1 MKLNEYP
8 YFSHDLIN
16 LTSDEDLTSLNVN
29 QTAKLFEY
37 NGEWLL
43 QQGAER
49 VVVTCAKLDR
59 PLLMTLIIRDQTHW
73 MLTQVQKN
81 TLQLQ
86 YLAPVEVTAINIEFG
101 IDGLVSDDLFTKNEI
116 HENTIELACDW
127 ITEHFVTD
135 FSSTGDIEGNNK
147 HWLTISRFSN
157 SSFDSAGNGFQL
169 LGNGWRA
176 DVEAERDGRYL
187 IKRITRHSRRDGSF
201 SLLVGSFTF
210 TDASSAAVLQSAT
223 HKASLEAALRDN
235 GSYLELWNLYND
247 KEWAGALKQA
257 ETLKALRFSH
267 TEAFED
273 GRENRWKIWPKS
285 VDAYQEFRSRWKSL
299 EIVKDSQV
307 DLSIEAPDW
316 AEELSSDPKQGE
328 QQKNSRGDIR
338 FEQDHLIFV
347 PSSNHR
353 DAVPRFESK
362 GNVDAGGWLYL
373 SLAGQRTM
381 SKRRL
386 IARQSID
393 SGKRMP
399 QLKWLLEGVSVPS
412 ERRRKIKGLT
422 PYAKETFKGGKPT
435 DKQQLAIDTALN
447 TPDLAIIIG
456 PPGTGK
462 TQVIAALQR
471 RLAEEFEA
479 QSISG
484 QVLVSSFQHDAV
496 DNALERSQVFN
507 LPATRV
513 GGKKQ
518 SAEDEGPFSRWV
530 DKHSDYLKEQVA
542 KQYQKSPMLQQLDEI
557 LLTLALLRVS
567 QLSAPQYVEQL
578 KKLLKQLEELE
589 QSGARLSV
597 RILSDVEDYV
607 EEQQALIPKSESNT
621 SNLKIIR
628 CIRGLRTTELSF
640 SDDGQNRADDLRRE
654 LNRNLHT
661 YTPGSKELLSKMCE
675 ITSPDTELFQQ
686 LSELKVQLLDQ
697 YLPDYRPPE
706 LKQALNQHG
715 KDLLD
720 SLERDLEKF
729 MLQHKQGVAWAL
741 QELATSIE
749 TDRQSALS
757 TTEDYAMVVGAT
769 CQQSA
774 GNKMASLKS
783 VSSLDS
789 AEIDFDT
796 VIIDEAARANPLDLF
811 IPMSMAKR
819 RIILVGDDRQ
829 LPHMLEPDIEGALQ
843 EEHQLTEQHLEAFR
857 SSLFERLRSQMEGL
871 DDYQRVV
878 MLDTQFRMHP
888 ILGDFVSQQFYE
900 SAIKGKTMEKVKSG
914 RPEEDFLFESDFI
927 TALGDNGKY
936 YQDKVCQWIDV
947 PLSDGK
953 SGKRGTS
960 KIREAEADRIAQ
972 EVQHLLQAAGNSLS
986 IGVITFY
993 AAQRDLIMEKLA
1005 NTEVNGI
1012 PLMVRRDGQ
1021 LVPSEE
1027 FATTIDG
1034 EEGLRVGSVDAF
1046 QGKEFDVVLLSCV
1059 RTFYEQKNKGKEVSK
1074 KPKSDAEFK
1083 LEDEDK
1089 LNKLFGFLRLPNRMN
1104 VGMSRQKRMLICVGD
1119 MKLATNDY
1127 ADEGIPALK
1136 ALYQLCGGEHGCI
1149 R

>member
-1 MKLNEYP
+1 MELNEFP

-16 LTSDEDLTSLNVN
+16 LKSEENLKNLNIN
-29 QTAKLFEY
+29 QAVELIEY
-37 NGEWLL
+37 NDEWLL
-43 QQGAER
+43 QQGVER
-49 VVVTCAKLDR
+49 IAVTCTKLDR
-59 PLLMTLIIRDQTHW
+59 PLFTTLVSRDQTQW
-73 MLTQVQKN
+73 MLAQKQN
-81 TLQLQ
+81 KTLPLQ
-86 YLAPVEVTAINIEFG
+86 YLAPVEMTNLDIELG

-116 HENTIELACDW
+116 PENTIELACGW
-127 ITEHFVTD
+127 ISEHFVTN
-135 FSSTGDIEGNNK
+135 FNNIDNSEENQQN
-147 HWLTISRFSN
+147 WLTISRFSN
-157 SSFDSAGNGFQL
+157 SSFDSTGNGFQL
-169 LGNGWRA
+169 LGSGWRA
-176 DVEAERDGRYL
+176 DIEAERDGRYL
-187 IKRITRHSRRDGSF
+187 IKRIARHNRRDASF

-210 TDASSAAVLQSAT
+210 TDASSAAVLQSPT
-223 HKASLEAALRDN
+223 HMAILEAALRDN

-267 TEAFED
+267 IEAFEN
-273 GRENRWKIWPKS
+273 GRVNCWKIWPKS
-285 VDAYQEFRSRWKSL
+285 EEAYQEFRNRWKSL
-299 EIVKDSQV
+299 EIPKDSQV
-307 DLSIEAPDW
+307 DLTTETPDW
-316 AEELSSDPKQGE
+316 AEELGVEPKSDEKQ
-328 QQKNSRGDIR
+328 QNSRGDIR
-338 FEQDHLIFV
+338 FEQDHLVFT

-353 DAVPRFESK
+353 DAVPSFEGK
-362 GNVDAGGWLYL
+362 DNKDPGGWLFL

-386 IARQSID
+386 IAREGI
-393 SGKRMP
+393 GKQMP
-399 QLKWLLEGVSVPS
+399 QLKWLMEGVSFPS

-435 DKQQLAIDTALN
+435 AKQELAIETALN

-479 QSISG
+479 QNISG

-507 LPATRV
+507 IPATRV
-513 GGKKQ
+513 GGKKS
-518 SAEDEGPFSRWV
+518 SAEDEGVFSRWV
-530 DKHSDYLKEQVA
+530 DKHTAFLKEQVDQ
-542 KQYQKSPMLQQLDEI
+542 QYQNTPMLQRLDEVS
-557 LLTLALLRVS
+557 LTLALLRVS
-567 QLSAPQYVEQL
+567 QLSAQQYVEQL
-578 KKLLKQLEELE
+578 QRLLKQLDELE
-589 QSGARLSV
+589 RSGARLSA
-597 RILSDVEDYV
+597 RLLSDLEDYV
-607 EEQQALIPKSESNT
+607 EEQQNFIPKSESIE
-621 SNLKIIR
+621 SNLKILR
-628 CIRGLRTTELSF
+628 CIRGLRIDELSF
-640 SDDGQNRADDLRRE
+640 SDDGQYRADDLRRE

-661 YTPGSKELLSKMCE
+661 YSLNSEELLSQV
-675 ITSPDTELFQQ
+675 IATPSPSIELLQQ
-686 LSELKVQLLDQ
+686 LLKLKDQLLDQ
-697 YLPDYRPPE
+697 YIPDYRPPE
-706 LKQALNQHG
+706 LKQSLNQQG

-720 SLERDLEKF
+720 RLDKNLYQF
-729 MLQHKQGVAWAL
+729 MSQHKQGVAWAL

-749 TDRQSALS
+749 TDRHAALS

-774 GNKMASLKS
+774 SNKMASLKS

-789 AEIDFDT
+789 SGIVFDT

-829 LPHMLEPDIEGALQ
+829 LPHMLEPDIEGTLQ

-857 SSLFERLRSQMEGL
+857 SSLFERLRLQMEGL

-900 SAIKGKTMEKVKSG
+900 SAIKGKTMEKIKSG
-914 RPEEDFLFESDFI
+914 RPEEEFLFEPDFI
-927 TALGDNGKY
+927 DALGDSGKY
-936 YQDKVCQWIDV
+936 YQNKVCQWIDV
-947 PLSDGK
+947 PLSEGK

-960 KIREAEADRIAQ
+960 KLREAEADRIAK
-972 EVQHLLQAAGNSLS
+972 EVQHLLQAAGSSLS

-1005 NTEVNGI
+1005 NTKVNGI
-1012 PLMVRRDGQ
+1012 PLMIWRDGD

-1059 RTFYEQKNKGKEVSK
+1059 RTFYQPKDKDKELSK
-1074 KPKSDAEFK
+1074 KPKSDEEFK
-1083 LEDEDK
+1083 LEHEDK

-1136 ALYQLCGGEHGCI
+1136 ALHQLCGGEHGCI